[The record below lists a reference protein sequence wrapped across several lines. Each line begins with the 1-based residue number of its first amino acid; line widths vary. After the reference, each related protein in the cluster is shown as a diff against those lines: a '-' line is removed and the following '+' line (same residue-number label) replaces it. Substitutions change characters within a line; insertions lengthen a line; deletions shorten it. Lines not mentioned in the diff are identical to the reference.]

1 MKENDNITLEFSEE
15 ALQEQTKAKMPD
27 NDADDSSR
35 SLKERLKTTS
45 TFEQIKQKVSE
56 DDDAPVSTLTLR
68 TILGGDIL
76 STQLVRRQVWLL
88 LLIMLFITI
97 SVAFRYQ
104 CQQDQI
110 QISKMEQQ
118 LVDIKYK
125 ALSSASTLTE
135 RTRKSRVLEALRENN
150 DSILHISTVPPYVIH
165 VEN

>member
-1 MKENDNITLEFSEE
+1 MKT
-15 ALQEQTKAKMPD
+15 A
-27 NDADDSSR
+27 
-35 SLKERLKTTS
+35 S
-45 TFEQIKQKVSE
+45 TFEQIKQKASE

-76 STQLVRRQVWLL
+76 STQFVRRQVWLL

-125 ALSSASTLTE
+125 ALSTASALTE
-135 RTRKSRVLEALRENN
+135 RTRKSRVLEALLENH

-165 VEN
+165 VEEGE

>member
-1 MKENDNITLEFSEE
+1 MKENDEVTLEFSEE

-76 STQLVRRQVWLL
+76 STQLVRLQVWLL